1 MERAL
6 IIMIRNPVKGKVKTR
21 LAKDIGEETA
31 LDIYNKLL
39 SYTNAVASEV
49 QTDRFLFYSDV
60 ISRSDIFDN
69 STYKKYVQCNG
80 NLGIRMDYA
89 FSIPF
94 KNEYRK
100 VVMIGSDC
108 PGLTAKHI
116 EQAFVALEEND
127 FVIGPASDG
136 GYYLIGMHKWNR
148 WIFENKNWS
157 TRTLLEEAKKDI
169 QSRNGK
175 LIELEILSD
184 IDSVSDLNK
193 YPGFFTR

>member
-157 TRTLLEEAKKDI
+157 TRTLLEETKKDI

-175 LIELEILSD
+175 LTELEILSD